1 MIKKAIQR
9 MTLCIALGAM
19 ATALASAQGT
29 DSNMGQS
36 TSDKTSSGQMGNGQ
50 MGNSQMSNGK
60 VGSLSMADK
69 QFVKKAA
76 QGGMAEVELGQL
88 AKERGSSDAVKQFGQ
103 RMVDDH
109 TKANDQLKQ
118 LAANKDVQ
126 LPSTLDAKDEATKT
140 KLSKLS
146 GEAFD
151 RAYMKDMVTDHTKD
165 VSEFKHESQSA
176 KDPDVKNFASETLPT
191 LEDHLKSAKNV
202 DSGLKTATSAS
213 AK

>member
-36 TSDKTSSGQMGNGQ
+36 TSDKMGSGQ

-60 VGSLSMADK
+60 MGSLSMADK
-69 QFVKKAA
+69 QFIEKAA
-76 QGGMAEVELGQL
+76 QGGMAEVEFGQM
-88 AKERGSSDAVKQFGQ
+88 AKEKGSSDAVKRFGQ

-118 LAANKDVQ
+118 LAANKGVDV
-126 LPSTLDAKDEATKT
+126 PATLDAKDEATKM

-176 KDPDVKNFASETLPT
+176 NDPAVKNFASETLPT

-202 DSGLKTATSAS
+202 DSGLKMATSAS

>member
-19 ATALASAQGT
+19 ATAVASAQGT
-29 DSNMGQS
+29 DSNMGS
-36 TSDKTSSGQMGNGQ
+36 SDKMGNGQ
-50 MGNSQMSNGK
+50 MSNGK
-60 VGSLSMADK
+60 MGSLSMADK

-109 TKANDQLKQ
+109 SKANDQLKQ
-118 LAANKDVQ
+118 LASNKGVD
-126 LPSTLDAKDEATKT
+126 LPSTLDAKDEATKM

-165 VSEFKHESQSA
+165 VSEFRHESQSA
-176 KDPDVKNFASETLPT
+176 KDPDVKNFASQTLPT
-191 LEDHLKSAKNV
+191 LEEHLKSAKSV
-202 DSGLKTATSAS
+202 DSGLKPATSAS

>member
-1 MIKKAIQR
+1 M
-9 MTLCIALGAM
+9 LYLALGAC
-19 ATALASAQGT
+19 ATLLANAQGT
-29 DSNMGQS
+29 NSAMGQNGL
-36 TSDKTSSGQMGNGQ
+36 DK
-50 MGNSQMSNGK
+50 MGNSEMSTGK
-60 VGSLSMADK
+60 TSSLSMADK

-76 QGGMAEVELGQL
+76 QGGMAEVQLGQL
-88 AKERGSSDAVKQFGQ
+88 AKEKGSSDAVRQFGQ

-165 VSEFKHESQSA
+165 VSEFKHESESA

-191 LEDHLKSAKNV
+191 LEDHLKSAKSV
-202 DSGLKTATSAS
+202 DSGLKMATSAS

>member
-1 MIKKAIQR
+1 
-9 MTLCIALGAM
+9 M

-36 TSDKTSSGQMGNGQ
+36 TSDKMGSGQ
-50 MGNSQMSNGK
+50 MGNSQMSKGK
-60 VGSLSMADK
+60 MSSLSMADK
-69 QFVKKAA
+69 QFIEKAA
-76 QGGMAEVELGQL
+76 QGGMAEVQLGQL
-88 AKERGSSDAVKQFGQ
+88 AKEKGSSEAVRQFGQ

-118 LAANKDVQ
+118 LAANKDVE
-126 LPSTLDAKDEATKT
+126 LPGTLDAKDEATKT
-140 KLSKLS
+140 KLSNLS

-165 VSEFKHESQSA
+165 VSEFKHESERA
-176 KDPDVKNFASETLPT
+176 NDPAVKNFASETLPT